1 MTNKN
6 DQMDIIG
13 FGALNMDQLHLVDK
27 IAGPD
32 EESFIHGFQE
42 SCGGS
47 AANTIIGASRLGLKT
62 GFVGKLASDGEGDLL
77 HQNLIQEGVDVNGLI
92 ISPKGRSGRVMGF
105 VDKKGDR
112 ALYVEPGINDEIS
125 IDQIDI
131 DYASKTKIIHLSSFV
146 GNSFKAQEDLLSQI
160 PDEVIVSFDPGRIYA
175 EKGFNALKKILNRT
189 DILLI
194 NQAELKIML
203 ASENDKTDSNIKS
216 NLNNFDL
223 LSNLDKESNDK
234 SNLIKS
240 FDIFTDLGIDTIV
253 VKMGDKGSFAFD
265 GSQEVFVPCFDV
277 KCIDTTG
284 AGDSF
289 NAGFLYAQINDFSLE
304 KSCEFGNL
312 VASKCVECTGAT
324 YGLPSISNIDLEKYE
339 KN

>member
-6 DQMDIIG
+6 AKLDLIG
-13 FGALNMDQLHLVDK
+13 FGALNMDQLHMVDK

-32 EESFIHGFQE
+32 EESFINGFQE

-62 GFVGKLASDGEGDLL
+62 GFIGKVASDREGNLL
-77 HQNLIQEGVDVNGLI
+77 HQNLIQENVDVNGLI
-92 ISPKGRSGRVMGF
+92 ISPDGRSGRVMGF

-112 ALYVEPGINDEIS
+112 ALYVEPGINDEIT
-125 IDQIDI
+125 IDQIDV
-131 DYASKTKIIHLSSFV
+131 DYVSKSKIIHLSSFV
-146 GNSFKAQEDLLSQI
+146 GNSFNAQEDLLSQI
-160 PDEVIVSFDPGRIYA
+160 PDDVLVSFDPGRIYA
-175 EKGFNALKKILNRT
+175 EKGFNVLKKILDRT

-194 NQAELKIML
+194 NEAELKIIM
-203 ASENDKTDSNIKS
+203 ADVTDKMDYNIKS

-223 LSNLDKESNDK
+223 LSNPDKDSDK

-240 FDIFTDLGIDTIV
+240 FDIFTDMGIDTLV
-253 VKMGDKGSFAFD
+253 VKMGDKGSFAWD
-265 GSQEVFVPCFDV
+265 GSQDVFASCFDV
-277 KCIDTTG
+277 ECVDTTG

-289 NAGFLYAQINDFSLE
+289 NAGFLYAKINDFSLD

-312 VASKCVECTGAT
+312 VASKCVECRGAT
-324 YGLPSISNIDLEKYE
+324 NGLPSISSIDLEKYE

>member
-6 DQMDIIG
+6 DQLDIIG

-27 IAGPD
+27 IAGSD

-62 GFVGKLASDGEGDLL
+62 GFFGKLASDREGDLL

-92 ISPKGRSGRVMGF
+92 VSPKGRSGRVMGF

-112 ALYVEPGINDEIS
+112 ALYVEPGINDEITLE
-125 IDQIDI
+125 QIDL

-146 GNSFKAQEDLLSQI
+146 GNSFNAQEELLSQI
-160 PDEVIVSFDPGRIYA
+160 PDEVKVSFDPGRIYA
-175 EKGFNALKKILNRT
+175 EKGFNDLKKILNRT
-189 DILLI
+189 NILLI
-194 NQAELKIML
+194 NQAELKIMM
-203 ASENDKTDSNIKS
+203 ASEADYNIKS
-216 NLNNFDL
+216 NLNNFDS
-223 LSNLDKESNDK
+223 LSNLDKDSPDN

-240 FDIFTDLGIDTIV
+240 FDIFTNLGIDTIV

-265 GSQEVFVPCFDV
+265 GSQTVFVPCFDV
-277 KCIDTTG
+277 NCIDTTG

-324 YGLPSISNIDLEKYE
+324 NGLPSISNIDLEKYE